1 MVTDSC
7 SILATWWKD
16 FSQLLSVH
24 GVNDVRQTQ
33 IHTVLELSAYEIQMA
48 TEKLKGQ
55 KSPGIDQISAEMLR
69 TGGRTICCEIHKLIN
84 SVWNKEEFPEEWKEL
99 IFVQR

>member
-33 IHTVLELSAYEIQMA
+33 IHTVLELSACEIQMA

-84 SVWNKEEFPEEWKEL
+84 SVWNKEEFPEKWKEL